1 MSESDTTTDT
11 DPDRTAIRTSI
22 RETIRAADTP
32 PTRGDLTDL
41 VATMTDADAAA
52 VAAELDELERTGFV
66 YLVGDGDGAEVN
78 LP

>member
-1 MSESDTTTDT
+1 MSESDTDTT

-32 PTRGDLTDL
+32 PKRGDLCAL
-41 VATMTDADAAA
+41 VATMTDTDAAA

-66 YLVGDGDGAEVN
+66 YLVGDGDDAEVK

>member
-1 MSESDTTTDT
+1 MSESDTDTT

-32 PTRGDLTDL
+32 PTRGDLIEL
-41 VATMTDADAAA
+41 VATMTDTDADA
-52 VAAELDELERTGFV
+52 VDAELDELERTGFV
-66 YLVGDGDGAEVN
+66 YLVGDGADAEVN